1 MLRTLRFNQT
11 VTRTCHLAFK
21 HHVPTRRT
29 LISARQPLFV
39 LRAEQGG
46 GGYKQAKDLL
56 KSIEEK
62 QSIDKKKLRPTKPAT
77 KTLWE
82 KVKEEAVHYWHGTK
96 LLGLEV
102 RISSRL
108 AYKLLQG
115 TKLTRR
121 ENRQVFIYVYIYVYT
136 NMYIL
141 IFYIWLCSFDVLL
154 QILYAWYHL
163 LYFLLFHLWNCCYL
177 SH

>member
-1 MLRTLRFNQT
+1 MLRTLKFNQT

-29 LISARQPLFV
+29 LISTQRPLFV

-46 GGYKQAKDLL
+46 GHKQAKDLL
-56 KSIEEK
+56 RSIEEK
-62 QSIDKKKLRPTKPAT
+62 QSIDKKKLEPTKPVT

-121 ENRQVFIYVYIYVYT
+121 ENRQVNTYKYMHIYGYIYKY
-136 NMYIL
+136 
-141 IFYIWLCSFDVLL
+141 
-154 QILYAWYHL
+154 
-163 LYFLLFHLWNCCYL
+163 
-177 SH
+177 